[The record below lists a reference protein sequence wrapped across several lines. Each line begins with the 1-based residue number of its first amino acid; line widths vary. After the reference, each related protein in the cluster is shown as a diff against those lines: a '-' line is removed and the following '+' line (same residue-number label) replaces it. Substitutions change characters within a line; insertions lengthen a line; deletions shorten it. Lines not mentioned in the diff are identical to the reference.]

1 MSESRERERER
12 DSLPVLHAAVRT
24 EERAERV
31 VEPLRVRGAGGGE
44 GARGG
49 ERERAQVVLQ
59 QRRVEDPRV
68 RDGHL

>member
-1 MSESRERERER
+1 MSRERDRER

-31 VEPLRVRGAGGGE
+31 VEPLRVRGAGAGGE